1 MVKGKFFMGKY
12 LIRRIEQRD
21 DASVAKII
29 RDCLIE
35 YGGDN
40 RSDTAWGDPYLDRF
54 STVYVNDNNA
64 YFVATDET
72 GKVVAGVGVGPMEG
86 VAGVCELQKMYCMK
100 EHRGSG
106 ISQRLLDEALSFARG
121 KYEKIY
127 LETLDNMTRA
137 QAFYERNGFKHTDE
151 TIGATGHCGCSCHYI
166 KDL

>member
-1 MVKGKFFMGKY
+1 MGEY

-35 YGGDN
+35 YGGDH

-54 STVYVNDNNA
+54 STVYVNEDNA
-64 YFVATDET
+64 YFVATDEA

-86 VAGVCELQKMYCMK
+86 VDKVCELQKMYCMK

-106 ISQRLLDEALSFARG
+106 IAQKLLDEALSFARG
-121 KYEKIY
+121 KYERIY

-137 QAFYERNGFKHTDE
+137 QAFYERNGFKRTDE
-151 TIGATGHCGCSCHYI
+151 TIGSTGHCGCSCHYI
-166 KDL
+166 MEL